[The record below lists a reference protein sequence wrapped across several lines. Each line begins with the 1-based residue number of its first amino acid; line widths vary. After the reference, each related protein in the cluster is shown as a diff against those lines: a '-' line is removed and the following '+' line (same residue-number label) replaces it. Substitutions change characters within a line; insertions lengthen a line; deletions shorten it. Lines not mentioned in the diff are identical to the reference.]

1 VILGRHGLWITNDE
15 DIAIESNVVVK
26 QLLGLQINAE
36 KYYFGIRKSLVEFD
50 EVLEVQRKHV
60 YNLRQ
65 VILSGDSESCSDQI
79 FQYMQAV
86 ADEIVLH
93 NVDPQKPPKTWN
105 LAKLLDEFVGLG
117 GKLLGGNMHKFIFS
131 ECSYIMDLLISKM
144 LCRIIQ
150 GHPRGKPTIST

>member
-1 VILGRHGLWITNDE
+1 MLIPKRYFAGSLFLSLFLETFLFGAMTVIKI
-15 DIAIESNVVVK
+15 IC
-26 QLLGLQINAE
+26 
-36 KYYFGIRKSLVEFD
+36 F
-50 EVLEVQRKHV
+50 
-60 YNLRQ
+60 
-65 VILSGDSESCSDQI
+65 
-79 FQYMQAV
+79 FQ
-86 ADEIVLH
+86 
-93 NVDPQKPPKTWN
+93 PPKTWN

>member
-1 VILGRHGLWITNDE
+1 VKSIVLLKLRGRAGRQGDPGSTRFMVSLQDEIFQKFNLDIEWAVMLISRVTNDE

-79 FQYMQAV
+79 FHLRRDGILPSFWMSLSV
-86 ADEIVLH
+86 
-93 NVDPQKPPKTWN
+93 
-105 LAKLLDEFVGLG
+105 
-117 GKLLGGNMHKFIFS
+117 
-131 ECSYIMDLLISKM
+131 
-144 LCRIIQ
+144 
-150 GHPRGKPTIST
+150 